1 GRGAS
6 NRSARR
12 TVTRSPR
19 SRRPSTRASAPS
31 TRSWR
36 RKKSA
41 TAASR
46 RSSTAN
52 RVSACSAR
60 RLARP
65 TPPPER
71 RSRGSACRRGE
82 TALAN
87 IMAFDPAALLGALDA
102 PQLEALIDTMVLAA
116 AADGQISD
124 EEQTVLAAR
133 MSTFAAGTPHA
144 ETLAAGALSGRIAAT
159 YSRILG
165 DDQDRVVAAIKTKL
179 PSLDQRK

>member
-1 GRGAS
+1 
-6 NRSARR
+6 
-12 TVTRSPR
+12 
-19 SRRPSTRASAPS
+19 
-31 TRSWR
+31 
-36 RKKSA
+36 
-41 TAASR
+41 
-46 RSSTAN
+46 
-52 RVSACSAR
+52 
-60 RLARP
+60 
-65 TPPPER
+65 
-71 RSRGSACRRGE
+71 
-82 TALAN
+82 
-87 IMAFDPAALLGALDA
+87 MAFDPAALLGALDA

-179 PSLDQRK
+179 PSLDQRKAAFGLAVTVTASDGIIRTSEREVILELAEALEIDRDDAADLVRVVTRA

>member
-1 GRGAS
+1 
-6 NRSARR
+6 
-12 TVTRSPR
+12 
-19 SRRPSTRASAPS
+19 
-31 TRSWR
+31 
-36 RKKSA
+36 
-41 TAASR
+41 
-46 RSSTAN
+46 
-52 RVSACSAR
+52 
-60 RLARP
+60 
-65 TPPPER
+65 
-71 RSRGSACRRGE
+71 
-82 TALAN
+82 
-87 IMAFDPAALLGALDA
+87 MAFDPAALLGALDA

-179 PSLDQRK
+179 PSLDQRKAAFGLAVAVTASDGIIRTSEREVILELAEALEIDRDDAADLVRVVTRA